1 MNDRKTIAKVSDGDF
16 DSTVIDSGRP
26 TVVDFWATWCQ
37 PCRRLDDVMGDVADR
52 FDGRVSFYKVDVNES
67 AATAN
72 RFAVRSLPMLLFFNG
87 GEVVDQVVGAASR
100 DEIERKIAKLLES
113 A

>member
-1 MNDRKTIAKVSDGDF
+1 MNDRQTIAKVSDGEF
-16 DSTVIDSGRP
+16 DAAVIDPGQP
-26 TVVDFWATWCQ
+26 AVVDFWATWCQ
-37 PCRRLDDVMGDVADR
+37 PCRRLDDVIGEVADR
-52 FDGRVSFYKVDVNES
+52 YDGRVAFYKVDVNES

-100 DEIERKIAKLLES
+100 DEIERKVARLLET